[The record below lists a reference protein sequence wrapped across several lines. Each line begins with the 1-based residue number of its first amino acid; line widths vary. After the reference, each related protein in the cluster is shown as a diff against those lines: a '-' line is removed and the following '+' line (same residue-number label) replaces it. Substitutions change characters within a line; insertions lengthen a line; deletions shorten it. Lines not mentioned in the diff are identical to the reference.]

1 MYDTLR
7 ELHRKF
13 WKELPVPEVER
24 QYDEAFRELMRRLEK
39 PERKMVLRLL
49 DTRGLLAE
57 NAAFDSFACGFRLAL
72 ELTTESQQH
81 KKERSEEALAVLCA
95 TEEKQDENLNH
106 TTDNRCGVAAHG
118 LWASG
123 SQFNRNDIAA
133 NTGGAGR
140 STAAT
145 SDT

>member
-1 MYDTLR
+1 MYNTLR

-24 QYDEAFRELMRRLEK
+24 QYDGAFRELMRRLAK
-39 PERKMVLRLL
+39 PERKLVLRLL

-81 KKERSEEALAVLCA
+81 QKERSEECVPSSC
-95 TEEKQDENLNH
+95 
-106 TTDNRCGVAAHG
+106 R
-118 LWASG
+118 
-123 SQFNRNDIAA
+123 
-133 NTGGAGR
+133 
-140 STAAT
+140 TA
-145 SDT
+145 

>member
-13 WKELPVPEVER
+13 WKELPKPVDER
-24 QYDEAFRELMRRLEK
+24 QCDEAFRELMHRLAK
-39 PERKMVLRLL
+39 PERKLVLRLL

-81 KKERSEEALAVLCA
+81 QKERSEEALAFLCA
-95 TEEKQDENLNH
+95 MEEDEDEN
-106 TTDNRCGVAAHG
+106 
-118 LWASG
+118 
-123 SQFNRNDIAA
+123 
-133 NTGGAGR
+133 
-140 STAAT
+140 
-145 SDT
+145 

>member
-13 WKELPVPEVER
+13 WEELPIPKLER

-39 PERKMVLRLL
+39 SERKLVLRLL
-49 DTRGLLAE
+49 DTRCLLAE

-95 TEEKQDENLNH
+95 MEEDEDEN
-106 TTDNRCGVAAHG
+106 
-118 LWASG
+118 
-123 SQFNRNDIAA
+123 
-133 NTGGAGR
+133 
-140 STAAT
+140 
-145 SDT
+145 

>member
-13 WKELPVPEVER
+13 WKELPKPEVER
-24 QYDEAFRELMRRLEK
+24 QYDEAFRELMRR
-39 PERKMVLRLL
+39 L

-81 KKERSEEALAVLCA
+81 QKERSEEALAVLCA
-95 TEEKQDENLNH
+95 TEEQNEN
-106 TTDNRCGVAAHG
+106 
-118 LWASG
+118 
-123 SQFNRNDIAA
+123 
-133 NTGGAGR
+133 
-140 STAAT
+140 
-145 SDT
+145 

>member
-39 PERKMVLRLL
+39 P
-49 DTRGLLAE
+49 
-57 NAAFDSFACGFRLAL
+57 L

-95 TEEKQDENLNH
+95 TEEGQNEN
-106 TTDNRCGVAAHG
+106 
-118 LWASG
+118 
-123 SQFNRNDIAA
+123 
-133 NTGGAGR
+133 
-140 STAAT
+140 
-145 SDT
+145 